1 MQISKNTS
9 NGVSKIFLIKMTI
22 FLIIIIISSV
32 IMLDK
37 VEFPSPK
44 EEIKKTI
51 PNEKFKIVK

>member
-22 FLIIIIISSV
+22 FLIIIISSV

-44 EEIKKTI
+44 EEIKKAI

>member
-22 FLIIIIISSV
+22 FLIIIISSV

>member
-1 MQISKNTS
+1 MQFSKNTS

-22 FLIIIIISSV
+22 FLIIIISSV